1 MQSELVIPQNN
12 INIISFA
19 KIYKNT
25 FAEGFLKN
33 IQDYS
38 IKNITLKNKDVK
50 KLFVHNLIFSICE
63 EIRKSK
69 VTERSI
75 IYFSTTSLPHTF
87 LNDFLNEEEIIVF
100 IESILNKI
108 KKILPINIVITS
120 NSFEYFYYLINKN
133 KAEGIDLL
141 YNMLSIISN
150 SNTEKFTF
158 QKIKAF
164 TKKYGLTF
172 LSNVYFND
180 IKSKQLLIK

>member
-1 MQSELVIPQNN
+1 MVSDLIIPQNN
-12 INIISFA
+12 ISIISFA
-19 KIYKNT
+19 KIYRNT
-25 FAEGFLKN
+25 FSEGFLKN

-38 IKNITLKNKDVK
+38 IKNISLKNKDVK

-69 VTERSI
+69 AMERNI
-75 IYFSTTSLPHTF
+75 IYFSTTSIPHTF
-87 LNDFLNEEEIIVF
+87 LNEFINEEEIIVF
-100 IESILNKI
+100 IEKILLKI

-120 NSFEYFYYLINKN
+120 NSFEYFCYLINNN
-133 KAEGIDLL
+133 KAEGIDIL
-141 YNMLSIISN
+141 YNMMSIINN
-150 SNTEKFTF
+150 SNVEKFTF